1 LDYTAIPGMKA
12 ILSLPL
18 ANHIRNNV
26 KEYKA
31 LVRDLPNEMSKAKD
45 LYEPHEE

>member
-1 LDYTAIPGMKA
+1 MKKT
-12 ILSLPL
+12 LSPPL
-18 ANHIRNNV
+18 ANHIRENM

-45 LYEPHEE
+45 LYTPHEE